1 MSDDL
6 KEFAGI
12 LFLTDREYEMF
23 KAIGQGLTPREI
35 AAIKGHRISTSTISK
50 YYERLANKL
59 GTQNWRQT
67 FRLAV
72 RYECMRLKRIAVV
85 PQPPQYMFVQ
95 EIDRLDQ
102 HEQSAQ

>member
-1 MSDDL
+1 MGDDL
-6 KEFAGI
+6 KEFAGV
-12 LFLTDREYEMF
+12 LLLTDREYEIF
-23 KAIGQGLTPREI
+23 NAIGQGLTPREI
-35 AAIKGHRISTSTISK
+35 AAIKGHRILSASVHK

-85 PQPPQYMFVQ
+85 PQQPQYAFVQ
-95 EIDRLDQ
+95 EDRLG
-102 HEQSAQ
+102 HEQSV